1 MQPLANNLPKPSESV
16 EMFPL
21 NLVRCWDCGLLQ
33 IKETIPPD
41 VLFSNYLYFSSFAD
55 ALLQNARSLV
65 NSLLEKRQVKKG
77 DFVVEVGSNDGYLL
91 QFYRPHGVR
100 VMGVEPASNVA
111 EVAIHKNGVPTKVA
125 FFDDKIA
132 SDILKENGPAMVIH
146 ANNVLAHTASLHS
159 VIEGIALLLADQ
171 GVAVMEVQYF
181 KDMVDRG
188 SFDMIYHEHLCY
200 YTLDTFQK
208 LLSLHGL
215 KIVHGEL
222 IGTHGGSLRVY
233 ACRASNTREESKEII
248 ALRNDENSAG
258 VNTMEYYKKY
268 ADRVVNLKNE
278 ILNLLRKLNAQN
290 KRVVAY
296 GAAAKA
302 TVMFNYLGIDSDL
315 IGYVIDRN
323 PHKQGRYIPGTDV
336 LVEPMEKMLTDP
348 PDYVFIS
355 AWNLAD
361 EIISQLTEYVKPDL
375 RFVVPF
381 PKVTIL

>member
-1 MQPLANNLPKPSESV
+1 MTNIKAQTIQGNSELFVSENNCRLCSKSHLSAVLSLGMQPLANNLPKPSESV

-290 KRVVAY
+290 KRVVA
-296 GAAAKA
+296 
-302 TVMFNYLGIDSDL
+302 
-315 IGYVIDRN
+315 
-323 PHKQGRYIPGTDV
+323 
-336 LVEPMEKMLTDP
+336 
-348 PDYVFIS
+348 
-355 AWNLAD
+355 
-361 EIISQLTEYVKPDL
+361 
-375 RFVVPF
+375 
-381 PKVTIL
+381 